1 MGEPVDGPDP
11 TLLAAILA
19 DPDSEAA
26 WLALAGW
33 LRDNGRDDEAAA
45 VRVFWPA
52 LRNSLGGGRTLDWT
66 LEYVRANARR
76 LGREAR
82 QFEGSSGADD

>member
-1 MGEPVDGPDP
+1 MADP
-11 TLLAAILA
+11 ALLAAILA
-19 DPDSEAA
+19 DPDDEVA
-26 WLALAGW
+26 WLALAAW
-33 LRDNGRDDEAAA
+33 LRDDGRDDEAAA

-52 LRNSLGGGRTLDWT
+52 LRNSLGGGRTLDFT

-82 QFEGSSGADD
+82 QFEGPAGE

>member
-1 MGEPVDGPDP
+1 MPDP
-11 TLLAAILA
+11 ALLAAIVA
-19 DPDSEAA
+19 DPNDVVG
-26 WLALAGW
+26 WLTLAGSFA
-33 LRDNGRDDEAAA
+33 DHDRDDEAAA

-82 QFEGSSGADD
+82 RFEGSSGADN

>member
-1 MGEPVDGPDP
+1 MTDP
-11 TLLAAILA
+11 ALLAAILA
-19 DPDSEAA
+19 DPDDEAA
-26 WLALAGW
+26 WLALAAW
-33 LRDNGRDDEAAA
+33 LRDEGRDDEAAA

-52 LRNSLGGGRTLDWT
+52 LRNSLGGGRTLDFA

-82 QFEGSSGADD
+82 RFEGCSGADD